1 MPLCCKTK
9 INTTLMCEVLDK
21 DTIKPEILPHLSVAK
36 RGYASKSNL
45 LSVLSTH
52 SLQVESIFPVAHN
65 EEKVKRSSLCFLC
78 SYVRMNVFMLRHEK
92 RTFSLGQMNNVELTR
107 RLSCRENALLE
118 KQEKND

>member
-1 MPLCCKTK
+1 MCK
-9 INTTLMCEVLDK
+9 VLDK
-21 DTIKPEILPHLSVAK
+21 DTIKPEILHHLSVAK

-45 LSVLSTH
+45 VSVLSTH
-52 SLQVESIFPVAHN
+52 SLQVESVFTVVHN

-92 RTFSLGQMNNVELTR
+92 RTFSLSQMNNVELTR
-107 RLSCRENALLE
+107 RLSCRENAFLE

>member
-1 MPLCCKTK
+1 MY
-9 INTTLMCEVLDK
+9 EVLGC
-21 DTIKPEILPHLSVAK
+21 DTIKPKILPHLSVAK

-45 LSVLSTH
+45 VSILSIH

-65 EEKVKRSSLCFLC
+65 EEEVKRTSLCFLC

-107 RLSCRENALLE
+107 RLSGRENALLE
-118 KQEKND
+118 KREKND